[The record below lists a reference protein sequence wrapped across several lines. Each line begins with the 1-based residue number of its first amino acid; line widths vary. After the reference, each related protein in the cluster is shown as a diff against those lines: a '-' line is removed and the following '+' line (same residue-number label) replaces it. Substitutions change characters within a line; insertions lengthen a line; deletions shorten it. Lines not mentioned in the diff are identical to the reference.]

1 MTLEFTL
8 MNNVYLLQIVFFFLY
23 HFTVLLGYLSLN
35 NILFIKKIKI
45 ASINLFVLER
55 GNCATV
61 GEVSVRR

>member
-8 MNNVYLLQIVFFFLY
+8 MNNVYLLQIVFFLY